1 MKKMTLR
8 QIIIATAAIP
18 IALMTQ
24 TTASFAISTTTNVP
38 PIKQVLPGED
48 DISFDNLPSQSISIE
63 ESEDWD
69 ESNSLANFNMLT
81 TKIMASG
88 VRSEITS
95 PPPTVYISAARGRSS
110 RSCRISGI
118 GCDE

>member
-1 MKKMTLR
+1 MKKMTPR
-8 QIIIATAAIP
+8 QIIIAIVAIP

-24 TTASFAISTTTNVP
+24 TTASFAISTTTDVS

-48 DISFDNLPSQSISIE
+48 EIDFDNLPSQSISIE

-69 ESNSLANFNMLT
+69 ESSFLANFGMPIT
-81 TKIMASG
+81 TTMESAVKP
-88 VRSEITS
+88 EITS
-95 PPPTVYISAARGRSS
+95 PPPTLYISAARGRSS

-118 GCDE
+118 CE

>member
-1 MKKMTLR
+1 MKIMTLR
-8 QIIIATAAIP
+8 QTIVAIVAIP

-24 TTASFAISTTTNVP
+24 TTQSFAIATTTNVS

-48 DISFDNLPSQSISIE
+48 EIDFSNLPSQSISIE

-69 ESNSLANFNMLT
+69 ESHFLTNFDIPT
-81 TKIMASG
+81 TTTME
-88 VRSEITS
+88 SEAKTETTSS
-95 PPPTVYISAARGRSS
+95 PPTLYVSAARGRSS

-118 GCDE
+118 CE

>member
-1 MKKMTLR
+1 MKKMTPR
-8 QIIIATAAIP
+8 QIIIAIVAIP

-24 TTASFAISTTTNVP
+24 TTASFAISTTNVS

-48 DISFDNLPSQSISIE
+48 EINFDNLPSQSISIE

-69 ESNSLANFNMLT
+69 ESNFLANFDMQT
-81 TKIMASG
+81 TKIMESG
-88 VRSEITS
+88 VRTETTSS
-95 PPPTVYISAARGRSS
+95 PPTLYISAARGRSS

-118 GCDE
+118 CE

>member
-1 MKKMTLR
+1 MKKMTAR
-8 QIIIATAAIP
+8 QIIIALVAMP

-24 TTASFAISTTTNVP
+24 TTASFAVSTTTNLS

-48 DISFDNLPSQSISIE
+48 EINFDNLPSQSISIE

-69 ESNSLANFNMLT
+69 ESNFLANFDRQT
-81 TKIMASG
+81 TKLMESG
-88 VRSEITS
+88 VRAEITS
-95 PPPTVYISAARGRSS
+95 PLPMVYISAARGRSS

-118 GCDE
+118 CE

>member
-1 MKKMTLR
+1 MKKMTVR
-8 QIIIATAAIP
+8 QMIIATIAMP

-24 TTASFAISTTTNVP
+24 TTQSLASVTTTNVS

-48 DISFDNLPSQSISIE
+48 EINFDNLPSQSISIE

-69 ESNSLANFNMLT
+69 ESNFLANFERQT
-81 TKIMASG
+81 TKSMESG
-88 VRSEITS
+88 VRPEITS
-95 PPPTVYISAARGRSS
+95 HPPTVYISAARGRSS

-118 GCDE
+118 CE

>member
-1 MKKMTLR
+1 MTKMTAR
-8 QIIIATAAIP
+8 QIIIAIVAIP

-24 TTASFAISTTTNVP
+24 TASFAISTTTNVS

-48 DISFDNLPSQSISIE
+48 EIDFDNLPSQSISIE

-69 ESNSLANFNMLT
+69 NSNFLADFDMLKT
-81 TKIMASG
+81 EIMESG
-88 VRSEITS
+88 VRPEITS
-95 PPPTVYISAARGRSS
+95 PPPKLYISAARGRSS

-118 GCDE
+118 CE

>member
-1 MKKMTLR
+1 MKKMTPR
-8 QIIIATAAIP
+8 QIIIAIVAIP

-24 TTASFAISTTTNVP
+24 TTASFAISTTTDVS

-48 DISFDNLPSQSISIE
+48 DNLPSQSISIE

-69 ESNSLANFNMLT
+69 ESNFLANFSMPT
-81 TKIMASG
+81 TKIIESG
-88 VRSEITS
+88 IITETTS
-95 PPPTVYISAARGRSS
+95 PPPTLYISAARGRSS

-118 GCDE
+118 CE

>member
-1 MKKMTLR
+1 MKKMTVR
-8 QIIIATAAIP
+8 QMIITIVAIP

-24 TTASFAISTTTNVP
+24 TTASFAISTTTNVS

-48 DISFDNLPSQSISIE
+48 EIDFDNLPSQSISIE

-69 ESNSLANFNMLT
+69 ESNFLADFDRPT
-81 TKIMASG
+81 TKSME
-88 VRSEITS
+88 SEVIAKITS

-118 GCDE
+118 CE

>member
-1 MKKMTLR
+1 MKKMTAR
-8 QIIIATAAIP
+8 QIIIAIVAIP

-24 TTASFAISTTTNVP
+24 TTQSFAISTTTNVS

-48 DISFDNLPSQSISIE
+48 EINFDNLPSQSISIE

-69 ESNSLANFNMLT
+69 ESNFLADLDRSK
-81 TKIMASG
+81 TKSMESQ
-88 VRSEITS
+88 VRAEITS

-118 GCDE
+118 CE